1 MTEGSTWTSL
11 EVAKLVVSALTP
23 IAVAFLTFAITRAT
37 DRAEQARKDD
47 ADRAERA
54 RKEEADRAERAE
66 KEAAKRAERAEK
78 EAAKRAE
85 RVEWANRRAVERLLE
100 LHEKMAP
107 LMNDL
112 MCFFRTIGDFRDIDP
127 PSAIRKKRELD
138 KLYFVN
144 EHLFHPTFR
153 ERYREFMNECFE
165 HWKSPG
171 EDAKMKASA
180 LWLKGERGERGWDDS
195 WNRLFTK
202 EPPDARALRRL
213 QKESYERAMEAFAA
227 QLGLG
232 ISPHEVQSQPV
243 QSQPVPRL

>member
-11 EVAKLVVSALTP
+11 EVAKLVVGALTP

-37 DRAEQARKDD
+37 DRADQ
-47 ADRAERA
+47 A
-54 RKEEADRAERAE
+54 RKEEAD
-66 KEAAKRAERAEK
+66 RAERAEK

-153 ERYREFMNECFE
+153 SRYQEFINECFE

-171 EDAKMKASA
+171 EDAKIKASA
-180 LWLKGERGERGWDDS
+180 LWL
-195 WNRLFTK
+195 
-202 EPPDARALRRL
+202 
-213 QKESYERAMEAFAA
+213 
-227 QLGLG
+227 
-232 ISPHEVQSQPV
+232 
-243 QSQPVPRL
+243 